1 MCYPQSVFRE
11 EFEVQRIA
19 KCPVCSE
26 KVPLDIDYSVVKKA
40 KRFPVTV
47 RVEHE
52 DHYFYVNLDS
62 VGSVTD
68 ILHPELVE

>member
-1 MCYPQSVFRE
+1 LER
-11 EFEVQRIA
+11 A
-19 KCPVCSE
+19 
-26 KVPLDIDYSVVKKA
+26 PLDIDHKAVKNA

-47 RVEHE
+47 KVEHD

-62 VGSVTD
+62 RGSVTD

>member
-1 MCYPQSVFRE
+1 
-11 EFEVQRIA
+11 
-19 KCPVCSE
+19 
-26 KVPLDIDYSVVKKA
+26 VPLDIDYNVVKKA

>member
-1 MCYPQSVFRE
+1 MRYSNSVCKE

-26 KVPLDIDYSVVKKA
+26 KAPLDIDYSVIKTA

-47 RVEHE
+47 KVEHD

-68 ILHPELVE
+68 ILHPDLVE

>member
-1 MCYPQSVFRE
+1 MGHPQSASKE

-19 KCPVCSE
+19 KCPVCLE
-26 KVPLDIDYSVVKKA
+26 KAPLDIDDKVVKKA

-47 RVEHE
+47 KIEHN

-62 VGSVTD
+62 LGSVTD
-68 ILHPELVE
+68 ILHPEMVE